1 MILKVTV
8 GTTGNY
14 YDRNTESPSHSLM
27 DHENVEHI
35 HSRTHLVITKISM
48 NNMELWQPEKL
59 VEKPGTESQV
69 LHGISTKKKPLKF
82 ISKKL
87 KVK

>member
-1 MILKVTV
+1 M

-14 YDRNTESPSHSLM
+14 YNWNTESPSHSSM
-27 DHENVEHI
+27 DQESVRHI
-35 HSRTHLVITKISM
+35 HSRAHLAITKISM
-48 NNMELWQPEKL
+48 NSCQGDNMELWQPEKL
-59 VEKPGTESQV
+59 VEKPGTENQV
-69 LHGISTKKKPLKF
+69 LHGISTKEKPLKF

>member
-14 YDRNTESPSHSLM
+14 YNPNTESPSHSLM

-35 HSRTHLVITKISM
+35 HSRTHLAITKISM
-48 NNMELWQPEKL
+48 NSCRSDNMELWQPEKL
-59 VEKPGTESQV
+59 VEKPGTEN
-69 LHGISTKKKPLKF
+69 
-82 ISKKL
+82 
-87 KVK
+87 